1 MQVPTFESLPAVASA
16 RPEVTPQKAI
26 DRFQRQQ
33 LSEPGLALEGV
44 GKAVEGDAMDATR
57 IADGMAQQQNEVA
70 QKTAATT
77 HQQNVNNLGYVS
89 MGTGPDGKPLPAF
102 YSLKGQ
108 DAVNALPQ
116 YTAAIQAS
124 QVAGGQGL
132 SQQAKIGY
140 DAQTQQDMAREVG
153 NAQRFGMVQGQDAA
167 TQAGV
172 ARIGAAATTA
182 LNNPNETDNSLL
194 TIHSEAVD
202 EARRAGQ
209 PIGGDFQT
217 QYEQAHRSPMLKAV
231 VAKQLDTGDVQ
242 GAAANFAKYGP
253 LMSPTDNV
261 ETQGR
266 LKGPL
271 LQWNAQKDGD
281 HLIGPQT
288 SPGAPTGNPGM
299 DQPYQTGAGY
309 YDAVHG
315 GEGNGVNAKTGASG
329 PAQVIPGTAAAFH
342 AAPGN
347 ADIDLNTEAGG
358 RAFTKWYGDQNAQK
372 ISEVTGQPATV
383 GQVVSAHLLGPGGAT
398 AILSRPDEPIG
409 KTLGEAAVTNNP
421 GPLPGGVSM
430 TGREAQKSI
439 SDYYAKAAGN
449 QFAGPGAPTGSTT
462 SAAALAAE
470 KPPRPDFE
478 GAIGAVPLLPQDPER
493 QAATIRYIEQRKAQY
508 DMGEATERD
517 ELTRPGTGTLAKTM
531 TALENGAVN
540 TPIPELAIRRALG
553 PQAGAALA
561 GLDDAKA
568 QGALSNANKYAT
580 PEAINTQF
588 AALKARISPEN
599 TDANDVAQAVK
610 GLDMLQKVTAR
621 NNEALKAD
629 PFSYVA
635 SEPTVA
641 AAFAQAKQSGD
652 PEDVARAIRASQ
664 AKQSYLGAPA
674 PQAISTA
681 GIQQNVA
688 AIHQAPVEAVPQ
700 MMAKLRAQY
709 GSAWPDV
716 FRDLVGPKGKL
727 NPEYAT
733 LATMPQGGAAPV
745 DYSAALEA
753 KYGEKGKD
761 WDAILAANPGA
772 RTAME
777 TAIVANLQPLR
788 DSYQGTSGAGVVA
801 GYENSVRT
809 LATYY
814 LKQGG
819 DPTSAVKKAT
829 DAIFANASFAQGI
842 RAPTTLAD
850 GSPFSAQK
858 VIDAGN
864 AKTADLSDADLA
876 PGTTAAQARAGRWVT
891 NPDGQSVSLQVQ
903 NSDNTWK
910 IVNTSSNNPVT
921 MRYDNLYRSAGP
933 SVATP
938 SALNTFGQLQ

>member
-1 MQVPTFESLPAVASA
+1 MQVPNFESLPAVASA
-16 RPEVTPQKAI
+16 RPEVTPQKGV
-26 DRFQRQQ
+26 DRFERQQ
-33 LSEPGLALEGV
+33 LGEPGLALEGT

-261 ETQGR
+261 EMQGR

-329 PAQVIPGTAAAFH
+329 PVQIIPGTAAAFH

-409 KTLGEAAVTNNP
+409 TTLGKAAVENNP

-439 SDYYAKAAGN
+439 ADYYAKAAGN

-517 ELTRPGTGTLAKTM
+517 ELTRPGTGTLAKTA

-610 GLDMLQKVTAR
+610 DLDMLQKVTAR

-664 AKQSYLGAPA
+664 AKQAYLGAPA

-716 FRDLVGPKGKL
+716 FRDLSDPAKGKL
-727 NPEYAT
+727 DPTYQTFATIAQNGASPIDYAAA
-733 LATMPQGGAAPV
+733 LKSKNDKAEKFGAAV
-745 DYSAALEA
+745 
-753 KYGEKGKD
+753 
-761 WDAILAANPGA
+761 PGA
-772 RTAME
+772 DKALME
-777 TAIVANLQPLR
+777 TRL
-788 DSYQGTSGAGVVA
+788 TSNMQAWQDTFPPGVGDGLIAGQL
-801 GYENSVRT
+801 NSART

-814 LKQGG
+814 MEDRGKTAKEAADAAYQVVIGDNMTMDGNLRVPKMVEGRPLTVDAVQQAGQGEQ
-819 DPTSAVKKAT
+819 SRLT
-829 DAIFANASFAQGI
+829 DADMQHDK
-842 RAPTTLAD
+842 D
-850 GSPFSAQK
+850 GK
-858 VIDAGN
+858 IV
-864 AKTADLSDADLA
+864 
-876 PGTTAAQARAGRWVT
+876 TTAAQAKNGKWVT
-891 NPDGQSVSLQVQ
+891 NQDGMSAVLQVP
-903 NSDNTWK
+903 NTDGSW
-910 IVNTSSNNPVT
+910 
-921 MRYDNLYRSAGP
+921 RYARRADGSPITIDYRRLPAAQAVETPAIGNL
-933 SVATP
+933 
-938 SALNTFGQLQ
+938 Q